1 MTSLNQKYF
10 NASNAL
16 MHILTFKDVPCD
28 VQRHFSQLIKTAF
41 HTHTP
46 NIVHEKNVLSD
57 QGLTHPQM
65 EILRIMSVFS
75 CPVRVETHE
84 NIKY

>member
-1 MTSLNQKYF
+1 MCKGLLNNNVLGLILTSLNQKYF

-41 HTHTP
+41 HTHTQILCMRKMLCP
-46 NIVHEKNVLSD
+46 TRAC
-57 QGLTHPQM
+57 LT
-65 EILRIMSVFS
+65 LKWKS
-75 CPVRVETHE
+75 
-84 NIKY
+84 